1 MSSAIAQLLA
11 GLHAQNRQAAEMVRK
26 RDLAAFGEV
35 RRLGAAW
42 VWQLHQDG
50 LPGALA
56 ALVGASPLYLSEQA
70 AWSGLDQIIAQGL
83 RSLRSLR
90 KEA

>member
-26 RDLAAFGEV
+26 RDLSAFGVV
-35 RRLGAAW
+35 RKVGAAW

-56 ALVGASPLYLSEQA
+56 AIVGQSPLYLSERS
-70 AWSGLDQIIAQGL
+70 AWDGLDQVIAQGL
-83 RSLRSLR
+83 RSLRQ
-90 KEA
+90 EA

>member
-1 MSSAIAQLLA
+1 MSGSIAQLLA
-11 GLHAQNRQAAEMVRK
+11 GLHAQNRHAAELVRK

-56 ALVGASPLYLSEQA
+56 AIAGQSPLHLSEQA
-70 AWSGLDQIIAQGL
+70 AWDGLDQIITQGL
-83 RSLRSLR
+83 RSLRQ
-90 KEA
+90 EA

>member
-11 GLHAQNRQAAEMVRK
+11 GLHAQNRQAAELVRK

-35 RRLGAAW
+35 RRVGSAW
-42 VWQLHQDG
+42 AWQLHNDG

-56 ALVGASPLYLSEQA
+56 ALVGPSPLYLSERS
-70 AWSGLDQIIAQGL
+70 AWDGLDQVIAQGL
-83 RSLRSLR
+83 RSLRQ
-90 KEA
+90 EA

>member
-42 VWQLHQDG
+42 VWQLHKDG

-56 ALVGASPLYLSEQA
+56 AIAGQSPLYLSEQA
-70 AWSGLDQIIAQGL
+70 AWDGLDRIIAQGL
-83 RSLRSLR
+83 RSLRQ
-90 KEA
+90 EA

>member
-11 GLHAQNRQAAEMVRK
+11 GLHAQNRHAAELVRK
-26 RDLAAFGEV
+26 RDLAAFGGV

-42 VWQLHQDG
+42 VWQLHTDG

-56 ALVGASPLYLSEQA
+56 ALVGPSPLYLSEQA
-70 AWSGLDQIIAQGL
+70 AWDGLDHIIAQGL
-83 RSLRSLR
+83 RSLRQ
-90 KEA
+90 EA

>member
-11 GLHAQNRQAAEMVRK
+11 GLHDQNRHAAELVRK

-35 RRLGAAW
+35 RRVGVAW
-42 VWQLHQDG
+42 VWKLHQDG

-56 ALVGASPLYLSEQA
+56 ALVGQSPLHLSEQA
-70 AWSGLDQIIAQGL
+70 AWDGLDQIIAQGL
-83 RSLRSLR
+83 RSLRQ
-90 KEA
+90 EA

>member
-1 MSSAIAQLLA
+1 MSGSIAQLLA
-11 GLHAQNRQAAEMVRK
+11 GLHAQNRQAAELVRK

-42 VWQLHQDG
+42 AWQLHKDG

-56 ALVGASPLYLSEQA
+56 AIAGASPLHLSEHA
-70 AWSGLDQIIAQGL
+70 AWSGLDYIIAQGL
-83 RSLRSLR
+83 RSLRQ
-90 KEA
+90 EA

>member
-56 ALVGASPLYLSEQA
+56 AIVGQSPLYLSERS
-70 AWSGLDQIIAQGL
+70 AWAGLDQVIAQGL
-83 RSLRSLR
+83 RSLRQ
-90 KEA
+90 EA

>member
-35 RRLGAAW
+35 RRLGATW
-42 VWQLHQDG
+42 VWQLHPGG

-56 ALVGASPLYLSEQA
+56 ALVGASPLYLSEWA
-70 AWSGLDQIIAQGL
+70 AWDGLDQIITQG
-83 RSLRSLR
+83 LRSLR

>member
-1 MSSAIAQLLA
+1 MRVIVIGLLA
-11 GLHAQNRQAAEMVRK
+11 GLHAQNRHAADLVRK

-42 VWQLHQDG
+42 VWQLHKDG

-56 ALVGASPLYLSEQA
+56 AFVGTSPLYLSERS
-70 AWSGLDQIIAQGL
+70 AWAGLDQVIAQGL
-83 RSLRSLR
+83 RSLRQ
-90 KEA
+90 EA

>member
-1 MSSAIAQLLA
+1 MSGSIAQLLA
-11 GLHAQNRQAAEMVRK
+11 GLHAQNRLAAELVRK

-42 VWQLHQDG
+42 VWQLHKDG

-56 ALVGASPLYLSEQA
+56 TLVGASPLYRSEQA
-70 AWSGLDQIIAQGL
+70 AWAGLDQVIAQGL
-83 RSLRSLR
+83 RSLR

>member
-11 GLHAQNRQAAEMVRK
+11 GLHAQNRQAAELVRK

-42 VWQLHQDG
+42 VWQLHKDG

-56 ALVGASPLYLSEQA
+56 ALVGASPLYLSEHA
-70 AWSGLDQIIAQGL
+70 AWDGLDQIITQGL
-83 RSLRSLR
+83 RSLRR
-90 KEA
+90 EAC

>member
-1 MSSAIAQLLA
+1 MSGSIAQLLA
-11 GLHAQNRQAAEMVRK
+11 GLHAQNRHAAELVRK

-42 VWQLHQDG
+42 VWQLHKDG

-56 ALVGASPLYLSEQA
+56 ALVGQSPLHLSEQA
-70 AWSGLDQIIAQGL
+70 AWAGLDRVIAQGL
-83 RSLRSLR
+83 RSLRQ
-90 KEA
+90 EA

>member
-11 GLHAQNRQAAEMVRK
+11 GLHAQNRLAAEMVRK
-26 RDLAAFGEV
+26 RDLSAFGEV
-35 RRLGAAW
+35 RKVGAAW
-42 VWQLHQDG
+42 VWQLHKDG

-56 ALVGASPLYLSEQA
+56 AIAGQSPLYLSEQA
-70 AWSGLDQIIAQGL
+70 AWAGLDRVIAQGL
-83 RSLRSLR
+83 RSLR

>member
-11 GLHAQNRQAAEMVRK
+11 GLHDQNRHAAELVRK

-35 RRLGAAW
+35 RRVGAAW

-56 ALVGASPLYLSEQA
+56 ALVGPSPLYLSEQA
-70 AWSGLDQIIAQGL
+70 AWSGLDYIIAQGL
-83 RSLRSLR
+83 RSLRQ
-90 KEA
+90 EA

>member
-11 GLHAQNRQAAEMVRK
+11 GLHAQNRHAAELVRK

-35 RRLGAAW
+35 RRLGSAW
-42 VWQLHQDG
+42 VWQLHKDG

-56 ALVGASPLYLSEQA
+56 ALVGASPLYLSEHA
-70 AWSGLDQIIAQGL
+70 AWSGLDYIIAQGL
-83 RSLRSLR
+83 RSLRR
-90 KEA
+90 EAC

>member
-1 MSSAIAQLLA
+1 MSGSIAQLLA
-11 GLHAQNRQAAEMVRK
+11 GLHAQNRHAAELVRK

-42 VWQLHQDG
+42 VWQLHKDG

-56 ALVGASPLYLSEQA
+56 AIVGPSPLYLSEQA
-70 AWSGLDQIIAQGL
+70 AWDGLDHIITHG
-83 RSLRSLR
+83 LRSLR
-90 KEA
+90 KEAR